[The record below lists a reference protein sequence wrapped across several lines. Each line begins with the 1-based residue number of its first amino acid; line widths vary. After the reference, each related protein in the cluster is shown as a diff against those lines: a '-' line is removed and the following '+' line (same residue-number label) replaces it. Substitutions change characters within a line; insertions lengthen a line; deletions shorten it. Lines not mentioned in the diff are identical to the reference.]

1 MKMYCCVVTE
11 IHCRREIQFMKMGDT
26 IHEDAQIVGSALKLH
41 MKSLVKVVIEK
52 EFDSVSTL
60 GSHLFDLGE
69 F

>member
-1 MKMYCCVVTE
+1 
-11 IHCRREIQFMKMGDT
+11 MKMGDT